1 MQNNQNKP
9 SKGFYILVAVCVLVI
24 GVSGYFFLHD
34 AARENKE
41 MEAVM
46 SVPPRAQMDKQDPM
60 KEGESQPPA
69 EQTMVPH
76 DLEETVMP
84 VSGSVLQGYAMDQLA
99 YNQTT
104 KDWRTH
110 GGVDLA
116 AQPGEAVKA
125 ARSGAVMAVY
135 EDEFLGTTVML
146 QHEGGYTSMY
156 SGLEAETA
164 VTAGQSVTAGQ
175 TIGKVGNTALIETA
189 MESHLHFEVC
199 KDGETVDPA
208 SFLY

>member
-34 AARENKE
+34 AAQENKE
-41 MEAVM
+41 VEATM
-46 SVPPRAQMDKQDPM
+46 SVPPRAQMDEQNPV
-60 KEGESQPPA
+60 KEEESRSPA

-76 DLEETVMP
+76 SVEETVMP

-110 GGVDLA
+110 SGVDLA
-116 AQPGEAVKA
+116 AQPGESVKA
-125 ARSGAVMAVY
+125 ARSGTVMAVY

-175 TIGKVGNTALIETA
+175 TIGKVGDTALIETA